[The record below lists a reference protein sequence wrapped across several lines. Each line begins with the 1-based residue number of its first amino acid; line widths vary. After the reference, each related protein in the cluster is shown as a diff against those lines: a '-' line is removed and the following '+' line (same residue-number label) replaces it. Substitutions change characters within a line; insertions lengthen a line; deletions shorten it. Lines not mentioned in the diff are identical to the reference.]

1 MVSTVEETPNAKST
15 VHHRDDLWHPGFAAF
30 FIGLNSAFRRN
41 GYSFADERL
50 LALLPRCHIHLGW
63 RCIGGGQLFDVSGT
77 SLVLDADV

>member
-41 GYSFADERL
+41 GYAFAYERL
-50 LALLPRCHIHLGW
+50 LALLPRYRIHYRR
-63 RCIGGGQLFDVSGT
+63 RCIGGGQFFDVPGT
-77 SLVLDADV
+77 GLVFSAEN